1 MKQWPSKTAPPPQQ
15 TLQLS
20 SAEQVAQCSFS
31 EAQWLPPFHLSSPGK
46 PSVPSELPPFLIALS
61 LTYSALPS
69 FNLALTE
76 GMNDSSLDSDL
87 GWAFPSPCL
96 SPDAF
101 ILQYTDRKARRPFLG
116 VFLEVEAELL
126 DFIKLPQT
134 VCWGWDWVGFL
145 PLEEMPQGYDLSSVS
160 RPKQTSNSST
170 SLSHHSMP
178 HIFLEGEGLG

>member
-1 MKQWPSKTAPPPQQ
+1 MCSLNYTFPTPFSLKQIKHTPCFIRITFLCSYSWRNGGVSSETGLGVTLWSSGRARPLPPPQQ

-76 GMNDSSLDSDL
+76 GMIILWTQTWAEHSLLPVCPLMHLFCSIQTGRQGGLSWESS
-87 GWAFPSPCL
+87 W
-96 SPDAF
+96 
-101 ILQYTDRKARRPFLG
+101 RW
-116 VFLEVEAELL
+116 
-126 DFIKLPQT
+126 KLN
-134 VCWGWDWVGFL
+134 C
-145 PLEEMPQGYDLSSVS
+145 
-160 RPKQTSNSST
+160 
-170 SLSHHSMP
+170 
-178 HIFLEGEGLG
+178 